1 MDSKQFHKRTWAV
14 VALLGL
20 MLLGLGLSMYQ
31 TQVVRGAYYAAQSEQ
46 NIVNTET
53 VEASR
58 GEITDSYGRV
68 LVTNRIG
75 YQVTL
80 DTSRMDK
87 EDNRNR
93 ILLELLDICREEGVS
108 WSDSLPISETR
119 PFTYTS
125 DQAFFVE
132 STNED
137 GTTSRSTTRL
147 YRLAVKM
154 KWIADGAEGSQLP
167 SAQELLEAMC
177 SSFGLEEEWASD
189 PEAARGAAGVLYE
202 LYLRSRDVYRTSY
215 VFASGSAVDIDF
227 ISRVKESGLA
237 GVTIQPT
244 SIRQYNTTY
253 AAHLLGRVALM
264 SPEEWEYYQSVDLDG
279 DGSADYQMDDSVGKE
294 GVEQA
299 FESYLRGKAGV
310 RSVKLNNAGKV
321 VSEEWIEDPE
331 PGGNVVLTLDIGL
344 QRVVED
350 ALASHI
356 PLLSDGKAEGAA
368 AVIID
373 VKDGG
378 VLACASYPTFDLS
391 RYSADYNENVENPLN
406 PLYNRATLG
415 TYAPGFTFKMVTGIA
430 GLEED
435 NIITPTTQILDTG
448 VYRYYSDDGPMCWI
462 YRQYGTTHGLQNVS
476 QAITNSCN
484 VFFFDV
490 GRRVGIERLQKY
502 ASMFGLGEL
511 TGIEVPE
518 SRGVMAGPEYTAS
531 MGQTWYDGNTLSVAI
546 GQESS
551 QFTPVQLANYIATL
565 VNGGTHYQV
574 HLLKAVKSSDYSRVL
589 YEYEP
594 TVLNTLDLETEN
606 VEAVKKGMLEL
617 TRSGSLSRYFQGLD
631 VAVGAK
637 TGSAQLS
644 STGSDSD
651 ALLVCF
657 APYDDPEI
665 ALALVAE
672 KGGSGAE
679 LGAVAAEIL
688 EYYFSLQQT
697 QEQLYPENTLV
708 R

>member
-14 VALLGL
+14 VILLAV
-20 MLLGLGLSMYQ
+20 MLGGLGLSMYQ
-31 TQVVRGAYYAAQSEQ
+31 TQIVRGAYYASQSSQ
-46 NIVNTET
+46 KIVNIET
-53 VEASR
+53 VEAGR

-80 DTSRMDK
+80 DTSRMGSASK
-87 EDNRNR
+87 RNQ

-108 WSDSLPISETR
+108 WNDSLAISQTQ
-119 PFTYTS
+119 PFVYTS
-125 DQAFFVE
+125 DDPFYVT

-137 GTTSRSTTRL
+137 GTTTRSSTRL

-154 KWIADGAEGSQLP
+154 GWISESSGASLP
-167 SAQELLEAMC
+167 TASELLEEMC
-177 SSFGLEEEWASD
+177 ASFHLEEEWQSD
-189 PEAARGAAGVLYE
+189 PERARGAVGVLYE
-202 LYLRSRDVYRTSY
+202 LYLRSQDIYRTSY
-215 VFASGSAVDIDF
+215 VFANDSSVDIDF
-227 ISRVKESGLA
+227 ISRVKENGLA
-237 GVTIQPT
+237 GVTIEPT

-264 SPEEWEYYQSVDLDG
+264 SAEEWDYYQTVDLDG
-279 DGSADYQMDDSVGKE
+279 DGSPDYQMDDSVGKE

-299 FESYLRGKAGV
+299 FESYLRGTAGT
-310 RSVKLNNAGKV
+310 RSVDLNLDGKV

-331 PGGNVVLTLDIGL
+331 PGGNVVLTLDIEL

-350 ALASHI
+350 SLAAHV
-356 PLLSDGKAEGAA
+356 PQLSDGEAEGAA

-373 VKDGG
+373 VKNGA

-415 TYAPGFTFKMVTGIA
+415 TYAPGSTFKMVTGIA

-448 VYRYYSDDGPMCWI
+448 VYRYYSDNGPMCWI

-490 GRRVGIERLQKY
+490 GRRVGIEKLQEY
-502 ASMFGLGEL
+502 ASMFGLGQA

-518 SRGVMAGPEYTAS
+518 SVGVMAGPEYTAS

-551 QFTPVQLANYIATL
+551 QFTPLQLANYIATL

-574 HLLKAVKSSDYSRVL
+574 HLLKAVKSSDYSQVL

-594 TVLNTLDLETEN
+594 TVLNTLDLDPEN
-606 VEAVKKGMLEL
+606 VDAVKKGMLAL
-617 TRSGSLSRYFQGLD
+617 TQTGSLARYFRDLD
-631 VAVGAK
+631 VEVGAK

-644 STGSDSD
+644 ASSSDSD

-665 ALALVAE
+665 AMAIVAE

-679 LGAVAAEIL
+679 LGTIAAEIM
-688 EYYFSLQQT
+688 EYYFSAQQA
-697 QEQLYPENTLV
+697 QEQVYPENTLV